1 MGSGTWSRD
10 SFRTYTSVTKKLDLD
25 YDGSVKYKRG
35 TTSQDIYRTTKINE
49 ALDPM
54 NVIRECVDTDEH
66 PNTIPVIIAL
76 DVTGSMGEAAVEVS
90 KKIGT
95 LMEDLFK
102 RFKDIEV
109 MIMGIGDLAYDK
121 SPIQISQF
129 ESDIR
134 IAEQLD
140 KLYFEYG
147 GGANSYESYTA
158 AWYMGSRH
166 TKLDCWNRGKKGV
179 IITLGDE
186 AINPYL
192 PSFELKE
199 ATGDDMQ
206 DSINTDT
213 LYEEAKEK
221 FDIYH
226 ILVNHS
232 YSSENRNE
240 RNISEWKEKIGENN
254 VVISTVNGITQN
266 ITNFIE
272 MHIQNESQMEESVVI
287 SEDNTENTD
296 ETTEETVFIDSIF
309 NNEITW

>member
-1 MGSGTWSRD
+1 MGSGSWSRD
-10 SFRTYTSVTKKLDLD
+10 SFRSYTSVTKNLDLD
-25 YDGSVKYKRG
+25 YDGSVKYRKG
-35 TTSQDIYRTTKINE
+35 TTSQDIYRTTRINE
-49 ALDPM
+49 ALKPM
-54 NVIRECVDTDEH
+54 NVMRECVDTDEH
-66 PNTIPVIIAL
+66 PNTIPVILAL

-90 KKIGT
+90 RKIGT

-109 MIMGIGDLAYDK
+109 MIMGIGDLAYDR

-147 GGANSYESYTA
+147 GGGNNYESYTA

-192 PSFELKE
+192 PSFELRGV
-199 ATGDDMQ
+199 TGDDMQ

-226 ILVNHS
+226 ILVNHNCA
-232 YSSENRNE
+232 SEIRNE

-272 MHIQNESQMEESVVI
+272 MHIQNEAQIEEPVVI
-287 SEDNTENTD
+287 SEDNTENT
-296 ETTEETVFIDSIF
+296 EEATEETVFDTIF